1 MTSLAILPQLKR
13 TITDIMD
20 EELYQ
25 SPSSPNSMTSFPSG
39 TANLM
44 SNTNHNT
51 FNQYNNTPF
60 NMNSN
65 MNYNHASN
73 RNSINSS
80 PNLSATTFN
89 NANNLGN
96 VLNIPDSFL
105 EQLASQDYI
114 DHLKSQQQQDQA
126 FENADDIYVQ
136 QVHENPVNPFNDYG
150 NPDSFIRAQEQQSQ
164 LPHPQ
169 QPISQQEQQRQ
180 QQANKTPLPQ
190 AFPTRRRRKITL
202 LNDIGGIGGSSN
214 RKKHFDEDYLLYNP
228 DISPGHIVTDCSLDS
243 SLVIPPNS
251 NELFL
256 TESESPEFANDIIP
270 GYENDYLFLD
280 DDDEQIEED
289 VSDDEG
295 DNYFQVDEDFDDYLM
310 NNNGFDGY
318 PTFNNYEGPG
328 DNISITNGLNTES
341 NNNIDETISD
351 VNSNSELETVFDQP
365 KEVSPAAISPASQDQ
380 DSDDMM
386 IDMEDENQIAGAT
399 AGEEEEVNKRH
410 SKTGKKESKSPKENL
425 STTKSKKHSHGISGA
440 EITLNNPNH
449 QCNLINPSTGEPCN
463 KQFSRPY
470 DLIRHQDTIHAS
482 MKKIFRCVICEGRL
496 NGGPGNGK
504 EKTFSRGDALS
515 RHIKIKHGLVGQEAL
530 DLINEAKENVEYIP
544 V

>member
-25 SPSSPNSMTSFPSG
+25 SPSSPNSMTSFPS
-39 TANLM
+39 
-44 SNTNHNT
+44 
-51 FNQYNNTPF
+51 
-60 NMNSN
+60 
-65 MNYNHASN
+65 
-73 RNSINSS
+73 
-80 PNLSATTFN
+80 
-89 NANNLGN
+89 
-96 VLNIPDSFL
+96 

-114 DHLKSQQQQDQA
+114 DHLKSQQQQEQA
-126 FENADDIYVQ
+126 FENPDDIYVQ
-136 QVHENPVNPFNDYG
+136 DVHENQVNPFNDYG

-164 LPHPQ
+164 LPQPQ
-169 QPISQQEQQRQ
+169 QPISQQDKQRPQSQQ
-180 QQANKTPLPQ
+180 QQATKAPLPQ

-202 LNDIGGIGGSSN
+202 LNDIGGSST

-310 NNNGFDGY
+310 NNNGYDGY
-318 PTFNNYEGPG
+318 PTFNNYESSG
-328 DNISITNGLNTES
+328 NNTDIINN
-341 NNNIDETISD
+341 NNNIVDETISD
-351 VNSNSELETVFDQP
+351 ANSNSELEVVFDQP
-365 KEVSPAAISPASQDQ
+365 KEVSPSAISPASP

-386 IDMEDENQIAGAT
+386 IDVEDETEIADAT
-399 AGEEEEVNKRH
+399 AAKEEIN
-410 SKTGKKESKSPKENL
+410 
-425 STTKSKKHSHGISGA
+425 KKHSKSGA

-515 RHIKIKHGLVGQEAL
+515 RHIKIKHGLVGQDAL